1 MDFDA
6 LAAQWDDNPIRRGLT
21 EALAK
26 AMSKALPQTGMS
38 TALEIG
44 CGTGTLAL
52 TLAGRFERILATDA
66 SLGMVEQLNRKL
78 AETPVDGT
86 IEPMHIDLLT
96 TPPPPGRY
104 DLVYSA
110 MALHHVE
117 DAGRLVSVMAELVR
131 RGGVAIVADLSPED
145 GSFHAPETVP
155 HNGIAE
161 AQLREWFGVRSDNSF
176 LRDRPHDQQRRPGL
190 PRFPGC
196 GEQGSC
202 ADGGGL
208 PRRPVCPGRCGRL
221 ARRPAL
227 MLLDRH
233 AFVWLAS
240 DQRHQRRAASLA
252 TDWPQ
257 CKPVVD
263 RSAGTPA
270 GHVLH
275 RGVLVAA
282 AG

>member
-161 AQLREWFGVRSDNSF
+161 AQLREWFGVNDLTTRSCETVHTISKGGRDYPVF
-176 LRDRPHDQQRRPGL
+176 LAVASRD
-190 PRFPGC
+190 
-196 GEQGSC
+196 
-202 ADGGGL
+202 
-208 PRRPVCPGRCGRL
+208 
-221 ARRPAL
+221 PAL
-227 MLLDRH
+227 TGAVFRGDPC
-233 AFVWLAS
+233 APVDA
-240 DQRHQRRAASLA
+240 D
-252 TDWPQ
+252 DWPE
-257 CKPVVD
+257 D
-263 RSAGTPA
+263 LR
-270 GHVLH
+270 
-275 RGVLVAA
+275 
-282 AG
+282 